1 MIKKIFFL
9 LISQIVFSQ
18 IEKNIGDFQELKV
31 LDGINVVLEKSSENN
46 IKITGDNTEN
56 VVVINK
62 SGALTLRM
70 QLVKKLKGQNTV
82 IKLKHKSRIFL
93 IEAKQSATVISKDTL
108 NQSTMYLKA
117 SSGGQI
123 DLNLQTEKTTASA
136 NSGGVIN
143 IKGTTFS
150 FQSSAKSGGVVKA
163 NNLFSSQTEV
173 SVSSGGSCKAHAR
186 DVFEAKASLGG
197 AIDVYGSPKTLNQT
211 ISLGGNITEIKNND

>member
-70 QLVKKLKGQNTV
+70 QLVKKLKGQN
-82 IKLKHKSRIFL
+82 L
-93 IEAKQSATVISKDTL
+93 
-108 NQSTMYLKA
+108 
-117 SSGGQI
+117 
-123 DLNLQTEKTTASA
+123 
-136 NSGGVIN
+136 
-143 IKGTTFS
+143 
-150 FQSSAKSGGVVKA
+150 
-163 NNLFSSQTEV
+163 
-173 SVSSGGSCKAHAR
+173 
-186 DVFEAKASLGG
+186 
-197 AIDVYGSPKTLNQT
+197 
-211 ISLGGNITEIKNND
+211 